1 MGPQRDSKGP
11 WGPDLIPTAA
21 NWSDWVGIMVT
32 TNFGLVL
39 GPLLD
44 PEGPKEGPFWHKMT
58 LFGPKR
64 ANMGPK
70 FKMLQTYRVV
80 NLQEKG
86 TQPMK
91 KKSILPILNLVLY
104 WAPCGSKRDIYDQD
118 GYFWGPWG
126 SRKGPTPG
134 KSVL

>member
-86 TQPMK
+86 TQPMRK
-91 KKSILPILNLVLY
+91 KAFS
-104 WAPCGSKRDIYDQD
+104 Q
-118 GYFWGPWG
+118 F
-126 SRKGPTPG
+126 
-134 KSVL
+134 

>member
-44 PEGPKEGPFWHKMT
+44 PEGPKEGPFWQKMT
-58 LFGPKR
+58 LFCPKR

-70 FKMLQTYRVV
+70 FKMLQTFRVV
-80 NLQEKG
+80 YLQEKG
-86 TQPMK
+86 HSANALWVK
-91 KKSILPILNLVLY
+91 HGI
-104 WAPCGSKRDIYDQD
+104 
-118 GYFWGPWG
+118 
-126 SRKGPTPG
+126 
-134 KSVL
+134 